1 MTAPS
6 EPVAVG
12 SLKPADAQRCAE
24 LEAQLFDG
32 DDPWPAAA
40 FNRELASAHN
50 HYVGARVGETLIGY
64 AGISRLGRTPPFE
77 YEVHTIGVDPAYQG
91 QGIGRR
97 LLDEL
102 LAFADGGVV
111 YLEVRTDNEVAIA
124 LYRSEGFT
132 QVGLRR
138 RYYRVSGADA
148 YTMRRE
154 AL

>member
-1 MTAPS
+1 MIA
-6 EPVAVG
+6 EPVTVG
-12 SLKPADAQRCAE
+12 ALTRADAQRCAE

-50 HYVGARVGETLIGY
+50 HYVGARVGGTLVGY
-64 AGISRLGRTPPFE
+64 AGISRLGRTPPYE
-77 YEVHTIGVDPAYQG
+77 HEVHTIGVDPAYQG

-102 LAFADGGVV
+102 LTFADGGVV
-111 YLEVRTDNEVAIA
+111 YLEVRTDNEAAIA
-124 LYRSEGFT
+124 LYRSVGFE
-132 QVGLRR
+132 QIGVRR